1 VIDFVATGSAETE
14 RPATRVRGWLGLGAS
29 KYFDWKQRYG
39 KANEH
44 NALVPR
50 DHWLEAWEQEAIVA
64 FARAHPRDGYRRLTF
79 MMLDQ
84 DVVAVSPASVYR
96 VRS

>member
-1 VIDFVATGSAETE
+1 VIDFVGWWSAETE
-14 RPATRVRGWLGLGAS
+14 LPARRFVGWLGLRAS

-39 KANEH
+39 QANEH
-44 NALVPR
+44 NTQVPR
-50 DHWLEAWEQEAIVA
+50 DHWREAWEQEAIVE

-84 DVVAVSPASVYR
+84 DVVAVSPASG
-96 VRS
+96 